1 MATGNLSKDML
12 KTEDAFIVDNET
24 EIFVWVGKGVSLTER
39 REGML
44 RGVQYVAW
52 WETAAQ
58 RLRPIRPPARPAS
71 ARSSSGRP
79 PASASLGQ
87 LWPIG
92 RCVSGRR
99 TPPRPCVSHHAGAEV
114 IIHGL
119 KGRPELNGQRGRA
132 LKWNP
137 EASRIGVELGDG
149 MGKLSVRAENVR
161 LPRAGDPP
169 SQVTVL

>member
-1 MATGNLSKDML
+1 M
-12 KTEDAFIVDNET
+12 
-24 EIFVWVGKGVSLTER
+24 WKGS
-39 REGML
+39 
-44 RGVQYVAW
+44 
-52 WETAAQ
+52 
-58 RLRPIRPPARPAS
+58 PPEAS
-71 ARSSSGRP
+71 ANSPSSTPRRRQNTRRA
-79 PASASLGQ
+79 ASSLGQ

-137 EASRIGVELGDG
+137 EASRIGVELGEG

-161 LPRAGDPP
+161 LPRAGDSP
-169 SQVTVL
+169 SQVEIAMAAVSLSLGL